1 RKEQNPR
8 DHEDQRIPEVRI
20 CFPAPRAVSLRHVP
34 GIPPLHCRP
43 PGRQEIPGSVSTHR
57 RSYTMKLEFLARL
70 ERFFAHHLSLGFPGR
85 ILRAGRQTLTER
97 WKLVLPGKQTQR
109 LCGREKKCSAG
120 FQPAK
125 VLLTQKELTRLTC
138 RRDAGATIFPHVL
151 RLCGDVFGCGR
162 RPPL

>member
-1 RKEQNPR
+1 MLLIPKSFAICGSMQSER
-8 DHEDQRIPEVRI
+8 DG
-20 CFPAPRAVSLRHVP
+20 PASSHINLQFSSAVAHLR
-34 GIPPLHCRP
+34 CMRN
-43 PGRQEIPGSVSTHR
+43 
-57 RSYTMKLEFLARL
+57 SYTMKLEFLARL
-70 ERFFAHHLSLGFPGR
+70 ERFFAHHLSLGSPAR